1 MLQKSSALITA
12 LLVAG
17 LVAAGAAPA
26 SAAVVERYTLQES
39 DSGVIDDFCGAGVE
53 VAYTF
58 ELSGSGTIKT
68 RGDDMLWF
76 HERLRTVQTFTYDGM
91 TVTDIQ
97 PNTLMRDHRIVDN
110 GDGTIDVTVL
120 LAGGARLIGSD
131 GKLLAKDDGQL
142 RLLLLVD
149 LATGE
154 VLSEEV
160 NFGSTG
166 TNDDFCTAVLDHW
179 GV

>member
-1 MLQKSSALITA
+1 M
-12 LLVAG
+12 
-17 LVAAGAAPA
+17 
-26 SAAVVERYTLQES
+26 
-39 DSGVIDDFCGAGVE
+39 
-53 VAYTF
+53 
-58 ELSGSGTIKT
+58 
-68 RGDDMLWF
+68 
-76 HERLRTVQTFTYDGM
+76 QTFTYDGM

-131 GKLLAKDDGQL
+131 DKLLAKDDGQL

-160 NFGSTG
+160 SFGSTG